1 MPRLPTLLRE
11 NLHFRRFWAG
21 QTISL
26 FGDQISLLAIP
37 LLPSSPSTPTPR
49 RWVSSAPPSSSR
61 TSSSRSTSVPGRGP
75 AAAVPLLIAADLG
88 RAALLLSIPLAAAL
102 GGLSMGLLYVVAFG
116 VGTLA
121 VVFDVAYQT
130 VFAELVDPGDYV
142 VANSFLV
149 GSRSV
154 SIVGGKSAGG
164 LLVAALTAPA
174 AIVVDALSY
183 LGSAL
188 FVGRTPAVD
197 PPLAASEPG
206 GIATG
211 IRFIARTRLLRTT
224 LAACATLN
232 LFNSAF
238 WAMLVLFATEELGL
252 GAGAI
257 GLALGIGALGSVLGS
272 ALAAPLSRR
281 IGLGKAVVASFVL
294 GPAPLV
300 LVALAPS
307 APLPAATVLAVAEF
321 LSGIGIM
328 LLDIGLGAVQTAL
341 IPDPSAPAS
350 PAPTSSSTGESA
362 RLVPWPAASSPARSA
377 SARRCGSPAPAR
389 SRGSSGCCPRGSP
402 VCAAFPPTQASPSR
416 ADTLAVQFDCTQL
429 HMLKASDCHQGTDD
443 QKSATDP
450 RRGPG
455 A

>member
-11 NLHFRRFWAG
+11 NLHFQRFWAG

-37 LLPSSPSTPTPR
+37 LLAVLTLHADAAQMGILGAAELVPYLLFAIHVGAWAGTR
-49 RWVSSAPPSSSR
+49 RG
-61 TSSSRSTSVPGRGP
+61 RS
-75 AAAVPLLIAADLG
+75 LLIAADLG
-88 RAALLLSIPLAAAL
+88 RAALLLSIPLAAVL
-102 GGLSMGLLYVVAFG
+102 GSLSMGLLYAVAFG

-154 SIVGGKSAGG
+154 SIVGGKSMGG
-164 LLVAALTAPA
+164 LLVAALTAPV
-174 AIVVDALSY
+174 AIVADALSY
-183 LGSAL
+183 LGSAV
-188 FVGRTPAVD
+188 FVSRTPAVD
-197 PPLAASEPG
+197 PALAANEPG
-206 GIATG
+206 GIGAG
-211 IRFIARTRLLRTT
+211 LRFIARTRLLRTT

-272 ALAAPLSRR
+272 ALAAPFSRR
-281 IGLGKAVVASFVL
+281 VGLGKAVVVSFVL

-307 APLPAATVLAVAEF
+307 SPLPAAAVLAVAEF

-341 IPDPSAPAS
+341 IPDRLRARVAGAYIFVNWGIRPVGALGGGLLAG
-350 PAPTSSSTGESA
+350 AVGLRPTM
-362 RLVPWPAASSPARSA
+362 WIA
-377 SARRCGSPAPAR
+377 SAGAIAGVLWLLPSGIARVRRVSAHAGLTC
-389 SRGSSGCCPRGSP
+389 SG
-402 VCAAFPPTQASPSR
+402 
-416 ADTLAVQFDCTQL
+416 
-429 HMLKASDCHQGTDD
+429 
-443 QKSATDP
+443 
-450 RRGPG
+450 
-455 A
+455 

>member
-26 FGDQISLLAIP
+26 FGDQVSLLAIP
-37 LLPSSPSTPTPR
+37 LLAVLTLHADAVQMGLLGAAELVPYLLFAIHVGAWAGTR
-49 RWVSSAPPSSSR
+49 RG
-61 TSSSRSTSVPGRGP
+61 RS
-75 AAAVPLLIAADLG
+75 LLIAADLG

-102 GGLSMGLLYVVAFG
+102 GGLSMGLLYAVAFG

-164 LLVAALTAPA
+164 LLVAALTAPV

-188 FVGRTPAVD
+188 FVSRTPAVD
-197 PPLAASEPG
+197 PPPGAKEPG
-206 GIATG
+206 GIGDG

-257 GLALGIGALGSVLGS
+257 GLALGVGALGSVLGS
-272 ALAAPLSRR
+272 ALAAPFSRR
-281 IGLGKAVVASFVL
+281 IGLGKAVVVSFVL

-307 APLPAATVLAVAEF
+307 SPLPGAVLLTVAEF

-328 LLDIGLGAVQTAL
+328 LLDIGLGSVQTAL
-341 IPDPSAPAS
+341 IPDRLRARVAGAYIFVNWGVRPVGALAGGLL
-350 PAPTSSSTGESA
+350 AGAIGLRPTM
-362 RLVPWPAASSPARSA
+362 WIA
-377 SARRCGSPAPAR
+377 SAGAIAGVLWLLPSGIARVRRVSAHAGLTF
-389 SRGSSGCCPRGSP
+389 SG
-402 VCAAFPPTQASPSR
+402 
-416 ADTLAVQFDCTQL
+416 
-429 HMLKASDCHQGTDD
+429 
-443 QKSATDP
+443 
-450 RRGPG
+450 
-455 A
+455 

>member
-37 LLPSSPSTPTPR
+37 LLAVLTLHADAAQMGLLGAAELVPYLLFAVHVGAWAGTR
-49 RWVSSAPPSSSR
+49 RG
-61 TSSSRSTSVPGRGP
+61 RS
-75 AAAVPLLIAADLG
+75 LLIAADLG

-102 GGLSMGLLYVVAFG
+102 GGLSMGLLYAVAFG

-130 VFAELVDPGDYV
+130 VFAELVDPEDYV

-164 LLVAALTAPA
+164 LLVAALTAPV
-174 AIVVDALSY
+174 AIVADALSY

-188 FVGRTPAVD
+188 FVGRTRAFDPA
-197 PPLAASEPG
+197 LQAKEPG
-206 GIATG
+206 GIGAG
-211 IRFIARTRLLRTT
+211 LRFIARTRLLRTT

-238 WAMLVLFATEELGL
+238 WAMLVLFATKELGL
-252 GAGAI
+252 GPGAI
-257 GLALGIGALGSVLGS
+257 GLALGIGALGSLLGS
-272 ALAAPLSRR
+272 ALAPPLSRR
-281 IGLGKAVVASFVL
+281 IGLGKAVVLSFVL

-307 APLPAATVLAVAEF
+307 SPLPGAVLLTVAEF

-328 LLDIGLGAVQTAL
+328 LLDIGLGSVQTAL
-341 IPDPSAPAS
+341 IPDRLRARVAGAYIFVNWGVRPVGALAGGLF
-350 PAPTSSSTGESA
+350 AGAIGLRPTM
-362 RLVPWPAASSPARSA
+362 WIA
-377 SARRCGSPAPAR
+377 SAGALAGVLWLLPSGIARVRRVSPHA
-389 SRGSSGCCPRGSP
+389 GLTLSG
-402 VCAAFPPTQASPSR
+402 
-416 ADTLAVQFDCTQL
+416 
-429 HMLKASDCHQGTDD
+429 
-443 QKSATDP
+443 
-450 RRGPG
+450 
-455 A
+455 

>member
-37 LLPSSPSTPTPR
+37 LFAVLTLHADAAQMGLLGAAEFVPYLLFAVHVGAWAGTR
-49 RWVSSAPPSSSR
+49 RG
-61 TSSSRSTSVPGRGP
+61 RS
-75 AAAVPLLIAADLG
+75 LLIAADLG
-88 RAALLLSIPLAAAL
+88 RAALLLSIPVAAAL
-102 GGLSMGLLYVVAFG
+102 GGLSMGLLYAVAFG

-164 LLVAALTAPA
+164 LLVAALTAPV
-174 AIVVDALSY
+174 AIIVDALSY

-188 FVGRTPAVD
+188 FVSRTPAVE
-197 PPLAASEPG
+197 PPLAAKEAG
-206 GIATG
+206 GIG
-211 IRFIARTRLLRTT
+211 EGLRFIARTRLLRTT

-272 ALAAPLSRR
+272 AIAAPLSRR
-281 IGLGKAVVASFVL
+281 IGLGKAVVLSFVL

-307 APLPAATVLAVAEF
+307 TPLPGAALLAVAEF
-321 LSGIGIM
+321 VSGIGIM
-328 LLDIGLGAVQTAL
+328 LLDIGLGSVQTAL
-341 IPDPSAPAS
+341 IPDRLRARVAGAYIFVNWGVRPVGALAGGLL
-350 PAPTSSSTGESA
+350 AGAIGLRPTM
-362 RLVPWPAASSPARSA
+362 WIA
-377 SARRCGSPAPAR
+377 SAGAIAGVLWLLPSGIARVRRVSAHAGLTF
-389 SRGSSGCCPRGSP
+389 SG
-402 VCAAFPPTQASPSR
+402 
-416 ADTLAVQFDCTQL
+416 
-429 HMLKASDCHQGTDD
+429 
-443 QKSATDP
+443 
-450 RRGPG
+450 
-455 A
+455 

>member
-11 NLHFRRFWAG
+11 NLHFRWFWAG

-26 FGDQISLLAIP
+26 FGDQVSLLAIP
-37 LLPSSPSTPTPR
+37 LLAVLTLHAGAAQMGLLGAAELVPYLLFAVHVGAWAGTCR
-49 RWVSSAPPSSSR
+49 G
-61 TSSSRSTSVPGRGP
+61 RS
-75 AAAVPLLIAADLG
+75 LLIAADLG

-102 GGLSMGLLYVVAFG
+102 GGLSMGLLYAVAFG

-130 VFAELVDPGDYV
+130 VFAELVDPSDYV

-164 LLVAALTAPA
+164 LLVAALTAPV

-188 FVGRTPAVD
+188 FVSRTTAVD
-197 PPLAASEPG
+197 PPLAAKESG

-272 ALAAPLSRR
+272 ALAAPFSRR
-281 IGLGKAVVASFVL
+281 VGLGKAVVVSFVL

-307 APLPAATVLAVAEF
+307 SPVPGAVLLTVAEF

-328 LLDIGLGAVQTAL
+328 LLDIGLGSVQTAL
-341 IPDPSAPAS
+341 IPDPLR
-350 PAPTSSSTGESA
+350 A
-362 RLVPWPAASSPARSA
+362 RVAGAYIFVNWGVRPVGALAGGLLAGAIGLRPMMWIA
-377 SARRCGSPAPAR
+377 SAGAIAGVLWLLPSGIARVRRVSAHAGLTL
-389 SRGSSGCCPRGSP
+389 SG
-402 VCAAFPPTQASPSR
+402 
-416 ADTLAVQFDCTQL
+416 
-429 HMLKASDCHQGTDD
+429 
-443 QKSATDP
+443 
-450 RRGPG
+450 
-455 A
+455 

>member
-1 MPRLPTLLRE
+1 MPRPPLLLRE
-11 NLHFRRFWAG
+11 NVPFRRFWAG
-21 QTISL
+21 QTVSL

-37 LLPSSPSTPTPR
+37 LLAVLTLHADAAQMGLLGAAELVPYLLFAIHVGAWAGTR
-49 RWVSSAPPSSSR
+49 RG
-61 TSSSRSTSVPGRGP
+61 RS
-75 AAAVPLLIAADLG
+75 LLIVADLG

-102 GGLSMGLLYVVAFG
+102 GNLSMGLLYAVAFG

-130 VFAELVDPGDYV
+130 VFAELVEPEDYV

-164 LLVAALTAPA
+164 LLVAALTAPV
-174 AIVVDALSY
+174 AIFADALSY

-188 FVGRTPAVD
+188 FVSRTP
-197 PPLAASEPG
+197 PREPAAAAAEPG
-206 GIATG
+206 GIGAG

-224 LAACATLN
+224 LAAVATLN
-232 LFNSAF
+232 VFNSAF
-238 WAMLVLFATEELGL
+238 WAMLVLFATDELGL

-281 IGLGKAVVASFVL
+281 FGLGKAVVASFVL

-300 LVALAPS
+300 LVAFAPS
-307 APLPAATVLAVAEF
+307 SPLPGAVLLAIAEF

-328 LLDIGLGAVQTAL
+328 LLDISLGAVQTAL
-341 IPDPSAPAS
+341 IPDRLRARVAGAYIFVNWGVRPLGALAGGLL
-350 PAPTSSSTGESA
+350 AGAIGLRPTM
-362 RLVPWPAASSPARSA
+362 WIA
-377 SARRCGSPAPAR
+377 SAGAIAAVLWLLPSGIARVRRVSAHTGLTF
-389 SRGSSGCCPRGSP
+389 SS
-402 VCAAFPPTQASPSR
+402 
-416 ADTLAVQFDCTQL
+416 
-429 HMLKASDCHQGTDD
+429 
-443 QKSATDP
+443 
-450 RRGPG
+450 
-455 A
+455 

>member
-1 MPRLPTLLRE
+1 MPPLPVLLRE
-11 NLHFRRFWAG
+11 NAPFRRFWAG

-37 LLPSSPSTPTPR
+37 LLAVLTLHADAAQMGLLGAAELVPYLLFAIHVGAWAGTR
-49 RWVSSAPPSSSR
+49 RG
-61 TSSSRSTSVPGRGP
+61 RS
-75 AAAVPLLIAADLG
+75 LLIAADLG

-102 GGLSMGLLYVVAFG
+102 GDLSMGLLYAVAFG

-130 VFAELVDPGDYV
+130 VFAELVDPEDYV

-164 LLVAALTAPA
+164 LLVAALTAPV
-174 AIVVDALSY
+174 AIVVDAISY

-188 FVGRTPAVD
+188 FVSRTPPKEPAAV
-197 PPLAASEPG
+197 AAEPG
-206 GIATG
+206 GIGAG

-224 LAACATLN
+224 LAAVATLN
-232 LFNSAF
+232 VFNSAF
-238 WAMLVLFATEELGL
+238 WAMLVLFATDELGL

-272 ALAAPLSRR
+272 AIAAPLSRR
-281 IGLGKAVVASFVL
+281 FGLGRAVVASFVL

-300 LVALAPS
+300 LVAFAPS
-307 APLPAATVLAVAEF
+307 SPLPGAVLLAVAEF

-328 LLDIGLGAVQTAL
+328 LLDISLGSVQTAL
-341 IPDPSAPAS
+341 IPDHLRARVAGAYIFVNWGVRPVGALAGGLL
-350 PAPTSSSTGESA
+350 AGAIGLRPTM
-362 RLVPWPAASSPARSA
+362 WIA
-377 SARRCGSPAPAR
+377 SAGAIAGVLWLLPSGIAKVRRVSAHAGLTL
-389 SRGSSGCCPRGSP
+389 SG
-402 VCAAFPPTQASPSR
+402 
-416 ADTLAVQFDCTQL
+416 
-429 HMLKASDCHQGTDD
+429 
-443 QKSATDP
+443 
-450 RRGPG
+450 
-455 A
+455 

>member
-26 FGDQISLLAIP
+26 FGDQVSLLAIP
-37 LLPSSPSTPTPR
+37 LLAVLILHADAAQMGLLGAAELVPYLLFAIHVGAWSGTR
-49 RWVSSAPPSSSR
+49 RG
-61 TSSSRSTSVPGRGP
+61 RS
-75 AAAVPLLIAADLG
+75 LLIAADLG
-88 RAALLLSIPLAAAL
+88 RAALLLSIPVAAAL
-102 GGLSMGLLYVVAFG
+102 GGLSMGLLYAVAFG

-130 VFAELVDPGDYV
+130 VFAELVEPGDYV

-164 LLVAALTAPA
+164 LLVAALTAPV

-183 LGSAL
+183 LGSAF

-197 PPLAASEPG
+197 PPLAAREPG
-206 GIATG
+206 GIGAG

-238 WAMLVLFATEELGL
+238 WAMLVLFATEKLGL

-257 GLALGIGALGSVLGS
+257 GLALGVGALGSVLGS
-272 ALAAPLSRR
+272 AIAAPFSRR
-281 IGLGKAVVASFVL
+281 VGLGKAVVVSFVL

-307 APLPAATVLAVAEF
+307 TPLPAAAVLAVAEF

-328 LLDIGLGAVQTAL
+328 LLDIGLGSVQTAL
-341 IPDPSAPAS
+341 IPDPLRARVAGAYIFVNWGVRPAG
-350 PAPTSSSTGESA
+350 ALAGGLMAGAIGLRPTM
-362 RLVPWPAASSPARSA
+362 WIA
-377 SARRCGSPAPAR
+377 SAGAIAGVLWLLPSGIARVRRVSAHAGLTF
-389 SRGSSGCCPRGSP
+389 SG
-402 VCAAFPPTQASPSR
+402 
-416 ADTLAVQFDCTQL
+416 
-429 HMLKASDCHQGTDD
+429 
-443 QKSATDP
+443 
-450 RRGPG
+450 
-455 A
+455 

>member
-37 LLPSSPSTPTPR
+37 LLAVLTLHADAAQMGLLGAAELVPYLLFAVHVGAWAGTR
-49 RWVSSAPPSSSR
+49 RG
-61 TSSSRSTSVPGRGP
+61 RS
-75 AAAVPLLIAADLG
+75 LLIAADLG
-88 RAALLLSIPLAAAL
+88 RAALLLSIPLAAVL
-102 GGLSMGLLYVVAFG
+102 SGLSMGLLYAVAFG

-130 VFAELVDPGDYV
+130 VFAELVDPEDYV

-164 LLVAALTAPA
+164 LLVAALTAPV
-174 AIVVDALSY
+174 AIVVDAVSY

-197 PPLAASEPG
+197 PPLAAKEPG
-206 GIATG
+206 GIGAG

-224 LAACATLN
+224 LGACATLN

-252 GAGAI
+252 GPGAI
-257 GLALGIGALGSVLGS
+257 GLALGVGALGSVIGS
-272 ALAAPLSRR
+272 ALAAPFSRR
-281 IGLGKAVVASFVL
+281 VGLGKAVLVSFIL

-307 APLPAATVLAVAEF
+307 APLPGAVLLTVAEF

-341 IPDPSAPAS
+341 IPDRLRARVAGAYIFVNWGVRPVGALAGGLL
-350 PAPTSSSTGESA
+350 AGAIGLRPTM
-362 RLVPWPAASSPARSA
+362 WIA
-377 SARRCGSPAPAR
+377 SAGAIAGVLWLLPSGITRVRRVSAHAGLTF
-389 SRGSSGCCPRGSP
+389 SG
-402 VCAAFPPTQASPSR
+402 
-416 ADTLAVQFDCTQL
+416 
-429 HMLKASDCHQGTDD
+429 
-443 QKSATDP
+443 
-450 RRGPG
+450 
-455 A
+455 

>member
-37 LLPSSPSTPTPR
+37 LLAVLTLHADAAQMGLLGAAELVPYLLFAVHVGAWAGTR
-49 RWVSSAPPSSSR
+49 RG
-61 TSSSRSTSVPGRGP
+61 RS
-75 AAAVPLLIAADLG
+75 LLIAADLG
-88 RAALLLSIPLAAAL
+88 RAALLLSIPVAAAL
-102 GGLSMGLLYVVAFG
+102 SGLSMGLLYAVAFG

-164 LLVAALTAPA
+164 LLVAALTAPV
-174 AIVVDALSY
+174 AIIVDALSY
-183 LGSAL
+183 LGSAI
-188 FVGRTPAVD
+188 FVSRTPAVD
-197 PPLAASEPG
+197 PPLAAKEAG
-206 GIATG
+206 GIG
-211 IRFIARTRLLRTT
+211 EGLRFIARTRLLRTT

-238 WAMLVLFATEELGL
+238 WAMLVLFATKELGL

-272 ALAAPLSRR
+272 AIAAPLSRR
-281 IGLGKAVVASFVL
+281 IGLGKAVVFSFVL

-307 APLPAATVLAVAEF
+307 TPLPGAALLAVAEF
-321 LSGIGIM
+321 VSGIGIM
-328 LLDIGLGAVQTAL
+328 LLDIGLGSVQTAL
-341 IPDPSAPAS
+341 IPDRLRARVAGAYIFVNWGVRPVGALAGGLL
-350 PAPTSSSTGESA
+350 AGAIGLRPTM
-362 RLVPWPAASSPARSA
+362 WIA
-377 SARRCGSPAPAR
+377 SAGAIAGVLWLLPSGIARVRRVSAHAGLTF
-389 SRGSSGCCPRGSP
+389 SG
-402 VCAAFPPTQASPSR
+402 
-416 ADTLAVQFDCTQL
+416 
-429 HMLKASDCHQGTDD
+429 
-443 QKSATDP
+443 
-450 RRGPG
+450 
-455 A
+455 

>member
-11 NLHFRRFWAG
+11 NLPFRRFWAG

-26 FGDQISLLAIP
+26 FGDQVSLLAIP
-37 LLPSSPSTPTPR
+37 LLAVLILQADAAQMGLLGAAELVPYLLFAIHVGSWAGPR
-49 RWVSSAPPSSSR
+49 RG
-61 TSSSRSTSVPGRGP
+61 RS
-75 AAAVPLLIAADLG
+75 LLIVADLG

-102 GGLSMGLLYVVAFG
+102 GDLSMGLLYAVAFG

-130 VFAELVDPGDYV
+130 VFAELVDPEDYV

-154 SIVGGKSAGG
+154 SIVGGKSGGG
-164 LLVAALTAPA
+164 LLVATLTAPV
-174 AIVVDALSY
+174 AIVIDAISY

-188 FVGRTPAVD
+188 FVSRTPSREPAAV
-197 PPLAASEPG
+197 ATEPG
-206 GIATG
+206 GIGAG

-224 LAACATLN
+224 LAAVATLN
-232 LFNSAF
+232 VFNSAF
-238 WAMLVLFATEELGL
+238 WAMLVLFATDELGL

-281 IGLGKAVVASFVL
+281 VGLGRAVVASFVL

-307 APLPAATVLAVAEF
+307 SPLPGAILLTVAEF

-328 LLDIGLGAVQTAL
+328 LLDISLGAVQTAL
-341 IPDPSAPAS
+341 IPDRLRARVAGAYIFVNWGVRPLGALAGGLL
-350 PAPTSSSTGESA
+350 AGAIGLRPTM
-362 RLVPWPAASSPARSA
+362 WIA
-377 SARRCGSPAPAR
+377 SAGAIAGVLWLLPSGIARVRRVSAHAGLTF
-389 SRGSSGCCPRGSP
+389 SG
-402 VCAAFPPTQASPSR
+402 
-416 ADTLAVQFDCTQL
+416 
-429 HMLKASDCHQGTDD
+429 
-443 QKSATDP
+443 
-450 RRGPG
+450 
-455 A
+455 

>member
-26 FGDQISLLAIP
+26 FGDQVSLLAIP
-37 LLPSSPSTPTPR
+37 LLAVLTLHAGAAQMGLLGAAELVPYLLFAIHVGAWAGTR
-49 RWVSSAPPSSSR
+49 RG
-61 TSSSRSTSVPGRGP
+61 RS
-75 AAAVPLLIAADLG
+75 LLIAADLG

-102 GGLSMGLLYVVAFG
+102 GDLSMGLLYAVAFG
-116 VGTLA
+116 VGSLA

-164 LLVAALTAPA
+164 LLVAALTAPV

-188 FVGRTPAVD
+188 FVRRTPAVD
-197 PPLAASEPG
+197 PALAAREPG
-206 GIATG
+206 GIGAG

-252 GAGAI
+252 GPGAI

-281 IGLGKAVVASFVL
+281 VGLGKAVVVSFVL

-307 APLPAATVLAVAEF
+307 SPLPGAMLLTVAEF

-328 LLDIGLGAVQTAL
+328 LLDIGLGSVQTAL
-341 IPDPSAPAS
+341 IPDPLRARVAGAYIFVNWGVRPVGAL
-350 PAPTSSSTGESA
+350 AGGLLAGAIGLRPTM
-362 RLVPWPAASSPARSA
+362 WIA
-377 SARRCGSPAPAR
+377 SAGAIAGVLWLLPSGIARVRRVSAHAGLTF
-389 SRGSSGCCPRGSP
+389 SG
-402 VCAAFPPTQASPSR
+402 
-416 ADTLAVQFDCTQL
+416 
-429 HMLKASDCHQGTDD
+429 
-443 QKSATDP
+443 
-450 RRGPG
+450 
-455 A
+455 

>member
-37 LLPSSPSTPTPR
+37 LLAVLTLHAGAAQMGLLGAAELVPYLLFAIHVGAWAGTR
-49 RWVSSAPPSSSR
+49 RG
-61 TSSSRSTSVPGRGP
+61 RS
-75 AAAVPLLIAADLG
+75 LLIAADLG
-88 RAALLLSIPLAAAL
+88 RGALLLSIPLAAAL
-102 GGLSMGLLYVVAFG
+102 GGLSMGLLYAVAFG

-164 LLVAALTAPA
+164 LLVAALTAPL

-188 FVGRTPAVD
+188 FVGRTAAVD
-197 PPLAASEPG
+197 PPLATRDAG
-206 GIATG
+206 GIGAG

-224 LAACATLN
+224 LGACATLN

-281 IGLGKAVVASFVL
+281 IGLGKAVVFSFVL

-307 APLPAATVLAVAEF
+307 TPLPGAVLLASAEF

-328 LLDIGLGAVQTAL
+328 LLDIGLGSVQTAL
-341 IPDPSAPAS
+341 IPDRLRARVAGAYIFVNWGVRPVGALAGGLL
-350 PAPTSSSTGESA
+350 AGAIGLRPTM
-362 RLVPWPAASSPARSA
+362 WIA
-377 SARRCGSPAPAR
+377 SAGAIAGVLWLLPSGIARVRRVSAHAGLTF
-389 SRGSSGCCPRGSP
+389 SG
-402 VCAAFPPTQASPSR
+402 
-416 ADTLAVQFDCTQL
+416 
-429 HMLKASDCHQGTDD
+429 
-443 QKSATDP
+443 
-450 RRGPG
+450 
-455 A
+455 

>member
-26 FGDQISLLAIP
+26 FGDQVSLLAIP
-37 LLPSSPSTPTPR
+37 LLAVLTLHADAAQMGLLGAAELVPYLLFAIHVGAWAGTR
-49 RWVSSAPPSSSR
+49 RG
-61 TSSSRSTSVPGRGP
+61 RS
-75 AAAVPLLIAADLG
+75 LLIAADLG

-102 GGLSMGLLYVVAFG
+102 GGLSMGLLYAVAFG

-121 VVFDVAYQT
+121 VIFDVAYQT

-164 LLVAALTAPA
+164 LLVAALTAPV

-197 PPLAASEPG
+197 PAQAAKEPG
-206 GIATG
+206 GIGAG
-211 IRFIARTRLLRTT
+211 LRFIARTRLLRTT

-252 GAGAI
+252 GPGAI
-257 GLALGIGALGSVLGS
+257 GLALGVGALGSVLGS

-281 IGLGKAVVASFVL
+281 IGLGKAVVVSFVL

-307 APLPAATVLAVAEF
+307 SPLPAAAVLAVAEF

-341 IPDPSAPAS
+341 IPDRLRARVAGAYIFVNWGVRPVGALAGGLL
-350 PAPTSSSTGESA
+350 AGAIGLRPTM
-362 RLVPWPAASSPARSA
+362 WIA
-377 SARRCGSPAPAR
+377 SAGAIAGVLWLLPSGIARVRRVSAHAGLTL
-389 SRGSSGCCPRGSP
+389 SS
-402 VCAAFPPTQASPSR
+402 
-416 ADTLAVQFDCTQL
+416 
-429 HMLKASDCHQGTDD
+429 
-443 QKSATDP
+443 
-450 RRGPG
+450 
-455 A
+455 

>member
-26 FGDQISLLAIP
+26 FGDQVSLLAIP
-37 LLPSSPSTPTPR
+37 LLAVLTLHADAAQMGLLGAAELVPYLLFAIHVGAWAGTR
-49 RWVSSAPPSSSR
+49 RG
-61 TSSSRSTSVPGRGP
+61 RS
-75 AAAVPLLIAADLG
+75 LLIAADLG
-88 RAALLLSIPLAAAL
+88 RAALLLSIPLAAAS
-102 GGLSMGLLYVVAFG
+102 GGLSMGLLYAVAFG

-130 VFAELVDPGDYV
+130 VFAELVDPEDYV
-142 VANSFLV
+142 VANSYLV

-164 LLVAALTAPA
+164 LLVAALTAPV

-188 FVGRTPAVD
+188 FVSHTP
-197 PPLAASEPG
+197 PREPAAIAATPG
-206 GIATG
+206 GIGAG
-211 IRFIARTRLLRTT
+211 IRFIGRTRLLRTT
-224 LAACATLN
+224 LVACATLN

-238 WAMLVLFATEELGL
+238 WALLVLFATDELGL
-252 GAGAI
+252 GPGAI

-281 IGLGKAVVASFVL
+281 IGLGKAVVISFVL
-294 GPAPLV
+294 GPAPLL

-307 APLPAATVLAVAEF
+307 SPLPGAVLLTVAEF

-341 IPDPSAPAS
+341 IPDRLRTRVAGAYIFVNWGVRPVGALGGGLLAG
-350 PAPTSSSTGESA
+350 AVGLRPTM
-362 RLVPWPAASSPARSA
+362 WIA
-377 SARRCGSPAPAR
+377 SAGAIAGVLWLLPSGIARVRRVSAHAGLTL
-389 SRGSSGCCPRGSP
+389 SG
-402 VCAAFPPTQASPSR
+402 
-416 ADTLAVQFDCTQL
+416 
-429 HMLKASDCHQGTDD
+429 
-443 QKSATDP
+443 
-450 RRGPG
+450 
-455 A
+455 

>member
-37 LLPSSPSTPTPR
+37 LLAVLTLHAGAAQMGLLGAAELVPYLFFAIHVGAWAGTR
-49 RWVSSAPPSSSR
+49 RG
-61 TSSSRSTSVPGRGP
+61 RS
-75 AAAVPLLIAADLG
+75 LLIAADLG

-102 GGLSMGLLYVVAFG
+102 GGLSMGLLYAVAFG

-164 LLVAALTAPA
+164 LLVAALTAPV

-188 FVGRTPAVD
+188 FIGRTPAVD
-197 PPLAASEPG
+197 PPAAAKEPG
-206 GIATG
+206 GISAG
-211 IRFIARTRLLRTT
+211 LRFIAQTRLLRTT

-252 GAGAI
+252 GPGAI
-257 GLALGIGALGSVLGS
+257 GLALGVGALGSVLGS
-272 ALAAPLSRR
+272 AIAAPLSRR
-281 IGLGKAVVASFVL
+281 VGLGKAVVVSFVL

-307 APLPAATVLAVAEF
+307 SPLPGAVLLTVAEF

-328 LLDIGLGAVQTAL
+328 LLDIGLGSVQTAL
-341 IPDPSAPAS
+341 IPDRLRARVAGAYIFVNWGVRPVGALAGGLL
-350 PAPTSSSTGESA
+350 AGAIGLRPTM
-362 RLVPWPAASSPARSA
+362 WIA
-377 SARRCGSPAPAR
+377 SAGAIAGVLWLLPSGIARVRRVSAHAGLTF
-389 SRGSSGCCPRGSP
+389 SG
-402 VCAAFPPTQASPSR
+402 
-416 ADTLAVQFDCTQL
+416 
-429 HMLKASDCHQGTDD
+429 
-443 QKSATDP
+443 
-450 RRGPG
+450 
-455 A
+455 

>member
-26 FGDQISLLAIP
+26 FGDQVSLLAIP
-37 LLPSSPSTPTPR
+37 LLAVLTLHADAAQMGMLGAAELVPYLLFAIHVGAWAGTLR
-49 RWVSSAPPSSSR
+49 G
-61 TSSSRSTSVPGRGP
+61 RS
-75 AAAVPLLIAADLG
+75 LLIAADLG

-164 LLVAALTAPA
+164 LLVAALTAPI
-174 AIVVDALSY
+174 AIIVDAISY

-197 PPLAASEPG
+197 PPLATREPG
-206 GIATG
+206 GIGTG
-211 IRFIARTRLLRTT
+211 IRFIAQTRLLRTT

-257 GLALGIGALGSVLGS
+257 GLALGVGALGSVLGS
-272 ALAAPLSRR
+272 TLAAPFSRR
-281 IGLGKAVVASFVL
+281 VGLGKTVLVSFVL

-307 APLPAATVLAVAEF
+307 SPLPGAVLLTVAEF

-328 LLDIGLGAVQTAL
+328 LLDIGLGSVQTAL
-341 IPDPSAPAS
+341 IPDPLRARVAGAYIFVNWGVRPIGAL
-350 PAPTSSSTGESA
+350 AGGLLAGTVGLRPTM
-362 RLVPWPAASSPARSA
+362 WIA
-377 SARRCGSPAPAR
+377 SAGAIAGVLWLLPSGIARVRRVSAHAGLTL
-389 SRGSSGCCPRGSP
+389 SG
-402 VCAAFPPTQASPSR
+402 
-416 ADTLAVQFDCTQL
+416 
-429 HMLKASDCHQGTDD
+429 
-443 QKSATDP
+443 
-450 RRGPG
+450 
-455 A
+455 

>member
-1 MPRLPTLLRE
+1 MPRPTLLRE

-37 LLPSSPSTPTPR
+37 LLAVLTLHADAVQMGLLGAAELVPYLLFAIHVGAWAGTR
-49 RWVSSAPPSSSR
+49 RG
-61 TSSSRSTSVPGRGP
+61 RS
-75 AAAVPLLIAADLG
+75 LLIAADLG

-102 GGLSMGLLYVVAFG
+102 GGLSMGLLYAVAFG

-164 LLVAALTAPA
+164 LLVAALTAPV

-188 FVGRTPAVD
+188 FVSRTPAVD
-197 PPLAASEPG
+197 PPPAGKEPG
-206 GIATG
+206 GIGAG
-211 IRFIARTRLLRTT
+211 LRFIARTRLLRTT

-252 GAGAI
+252 GPGAI
-257 GLALGIGALGSVLGS
+257 GLALGVGALGSVLGS

-281 IGLGKAVVASFVL
+281 VGLGKAVVVSFVL

-307 APLPAATVLAVAEF
+307 SPLPGAVLLTIAEF

-328 LLDIGLGAVQTAL
+328 LLDIGLGSVQTAL
-341 IPDPSAPAS
+341 IPDPLRARVAGAYIFVNWGVRPVGAL
-350 PAPTSSSTGESA
+350 AGGLMAGAIGLRPTM
-362 RLVPWPAASSPARSA
+362 WIA
-377 SARRCGSPAPAR
+377 SAGAIAGVLWLLPSGIARVRRVSAHAGLTF
-389 SRGSSGCCPRGSP
+389 SG
-402 VCAAFPPTQASPSR
+402 
-416 ADTLAVQFDCTQL
+416 
-429 HMLKASDCHQGTDD
+429 
-443 QKSATDP
+443 
-450 RRGPG
+450 
-455 A
+455 

>member
-11 NLHFRRFWAG
+11 NLDFRWFWSG

-37 LLPSSPSTPTPR
+37 LLAVLTLHAGAAQMGLLGAAELVPYLLFAIHVGAWAGTR
-49 RWVSSAPPSSSR
+49 RG
-61 TSSSRSTSVPGRGP
+61 RS
-75 AAAVPLLIAADLG
+75 LLIAADLG
-88 RAALLLSIPLAAAL
+88 RAALLLSIPLAATL
-102 GGLSMGLLYVVAFG
+102 GGLSMGLLYAVAFG

-164 LLVAALTAPA
+164 LLVAALTAPV

-183 LGSAL
+183 LGSVL
-188 FVGRTPAVD
+188 LVSRTPVVD
-197 PPLAASEPG
+197 PPLAAREPG
-206 GIATG
+206 GIGAG

-224 LAACATLN
+224 LGACATLN

-252 GAGAI
+252 GPGAI
-257 GLALGIGALGSVLGS
+257 GLALGVGALGSVLGS
-272 ALAAPLSRR
+272 ALAAPISRR
-281 IGLGKAVVASFVL
+281 IGLGKAVVVSFVL

-307 APLPAATVLAVAEF
+307 SPLPGAVLLAVAEF

-341 IPDPSAPAS
+341 IPDRLRARVAGAYIFVNWGVRPVGALGGGLLAG
-350 PAPTSSSTGESA
+350 AIGLRPTM
-362 RLVPWPAASSPARSA
+362 WIA
-377 SARRCGSPAPAR
+377 SAGAIAGVLWLLPSGIARVRRVSAHAGLTF
-389 SRGSSGCCPRGSP
+389 SG
-402 VCAAFPPTQASPSR
+402 
-416 ADTLAVQFDCTQL
+416 
-429 HMLKASDCHQGTDD
+429 
-443 QKSATDP
+443 
-450 RRGPG
+450 
-455 A
+455 

>member
-26 FGDQISLLAIP
+26 FGDQVSLLAIP
-37 LLPSSPSTPTPR
+37 LLAVLTLHADAAQMGLLGAAELVPYLLFAIHVGAWAGTR
-49 RWVSSAPPSSSR
+49 RG
-61 TSSSRSTSVPGRGP
+61 RS
-75 AAAVPLLIAADLG
+75 LLIAADLG

-102 GGLSMGLLYVVAFG
+102 GGLSMGLLYAVAFG

-164 LLVAALTAPA
+164 LLVAALTAPV

-188 FVGRTPAVD
+188 FVRRTPAVD
-197 PPLAASEPG
+197 PPLVARDRG
-206 GIATG
+206 GIGAG
-211 IRFIARTRLLRTT
+211 IRFIARNRLLRTT

-257 GLALGIGALGSVLGS
+257 GLALGVGALGSVLGS
-272 ALAAPLSRR
+272 ALAAPFSRR
-281 IGLGKAVVASFVL
+281 VGLGKAVVVSFVL

-307 APLPAATVLAVAEF
+307 SPLPGAVLLTVAEF

-328 LLDIGLGAVQTAL
+328 LLDIGLGSVQTAL
-341 IPDPSAPAS
+341 IPDPLRARVAGAYIFVNWGVRPVGAL
-350 PAPTSSSTGESA
+350 AGGLLAGAIGLRPTM
-362 RLVPWPAASSPARSA
+362 WIA
-377 SARRCGSPAPAR
+377 SAGAIAGVLWLLPSGIARVRRVSAHAGLTF
-389 SRGSSGCCPRGSP
+389 SG
-402 VCAAFPPTQASPSR
+402 
-416 ADTLAVQFDCTQL
+416 
-429 HMLKASDCHQGTDD
+429 
-443 QKSATDP
+443 
-450 RRGPG
+450 
-455 A
+455 